1 MSGVIGTA
9 IATTYC
15 VGNQMKNGDGQGMW
29 HVWGITEMH
38 TGVCWG
44 NLRERD
50 HLEDL
55 EVDRT
60 IILKWILN
68 IMGERGLD

>member
-1 MSGVIGTA
+1 MIRNRILCNISGA
-9 IATTYC
+9 
-15 VGNQMKNGDGQGMW
+15 NGDGQGMW

-68 IMGERGLD
+68 IMGERGLY